1 MYLFNILHDET
12 IKLRDLF
19 MLECLCFLLNPFGKL
34 KVYYSGLINMV
45 IMISRIQFTTNQPLP
60 QINNNHI
67 IIYVLLMQKR
77 KKKLKNSNKMV
88 RVITFSVI
96 FCTKDKLKN
105 FFFFQML
112 FLTDST

>member
-67 IIYVLLMQKR
+67 IYVLLMQKR
-77 KKKLKNSNKMV
+77 KKKIKE
-88 RVITFSVI
+88 
-96 FCTKDKLKN
+96 
-105 FFFFQML
+105 FQ
-112 FLTDST
+112 